1 MSSEARMSILEHLQE
16 LRRRLF
22 IGAVAVLVGAVV
34 GFIVRDW
41 LLDLIVDPYE
51 RATGQTGLAFFEVG
65 EAFSVSMKVALFGG
79 VVLAAPV
86 WLYEIW
92 AFVTPALSKREK
104 RWVIPIIFTLV
115 VLFAA
120 GVIFAYWTMERALD
134 WLLGFGGDRLT
145 PVIGVNRYLNFA
157 FRYLLV
163 FGVAFLFPVFVF
175 TAAAVGAVGSKQ
187 LKKGRRWAVLIIVT
201 VGAILT
207 PTGDPLTLLLLS
219 TPLYLLYE
227 ITIWLVRFAL
237 KK

>member
-1 MSSEARMSILEHLQE
+1 MTSDARMPILEHLHE

-22 IGAVAVLVGAVV
+22 IASLAVVVGAVI
-34 GFIVRDW
+34 GFILRDR

-51 RATGQTGLAFFEVG
+51 RATGQSGLAFFEVG

-92 AFVTPALSKREK
+92 AFITPALSKREK
-104 RWVIPIIFTLV
+104 RWVIPIILTLV
-115 VLFAA
+115 ILFVA
-120 GVIFAYWTMERALD
+120 GVSFAYWTMERALD

-145 PVIGVNRYLNFA
+145 PVIGVSRYLNFA
-157 FRYLLV
+157 FRYLFV
-163 FGVAFLFPVFVF
+163 FGIAFLFPVFVF
-175 TAAAVGAVGSKQ
+175 TAGAVGAVSSRQ

-207 PTGDPLTLLLLS
+207 PTGDPLTLMLLS

-227 ITIWLVRFAL
+227 ATIWLVRFAL
-237 KK
+237 KR

>member
-1 MSSEARMSILEHLQE
+1 MSSDARMPVLEHLQE

-22 IGAVAVLVGAVV
+22 IGAIAVLVGAVV

-41 LLDLIVDPYE
+41 LLDLMVDPYE
-51 RATGQTGLAFFEVG
+51 RATGQSGLAFFEVG

-104 RWVIPIIFTLV
+104 RWVIPIILTLV
-115 VLFAA
+115 ILFIA
-120 GVIFAYWTMERALD
+120 GVAFAYWTMERALD

>member
-1 MSSEARMSILEHLQE
+1 MTPAGQMPVLEHLRE
-16 LRRRLF
+16 LRRRLL
-22 IGAVAVLVGAVV
+22 IAVIAVMVGAIV
-34 GFIVRDW
+34 GFIFRDR

-51 RATGQTGLAFFEVG
+51 RATGQSGLAFFEVG

-86 WLYEIW
+86 WLYQIW
-92 AFVTPALSKREK
+92 GFVTPALSKREK
-104 RWVIPIIFTLV
+104 KWVIPIILTLV
-115 VLFAA
+115 ILFVA
-120 GVIFAYWTMERALD
+120 GVVFAYWTMERALE
-134 WLLGFGGDRLT
+134 WLLGFGGEDLV
-145 PVIGVNRYLNFA
+145 PVIGVNRFLNFA

-163 FGVAFLFPVFVF
+163 FGISFLFPVFVF
-175 TAAAVGAVGSKQ
+175 AAGAVGAVSSAQ
-187 LKKGRRWAVLIIVT
+187 LKKGRRWAVLIIVV

-227 ITIWLVRFAL
+227 ITIWLVRFVL